1 MTILDFFVKKKIKSS
16 TFTELRFE
24 DRQKDLELSH

>member
-1 MTILDFFVKKKIKSS
+1 MTILDFFVKKKINLRP
-16 TFTELRFE
+16 FTELRFE